1 MQTNLGQANLVENKI
16 CLVTGASNG
25 IGYEAALNL
34 AGMGTKVILAGRD
47 ERRTSL
53 ATQKIIGQTGNEN
66 VSYLIADLS
75 NSAGVRQLAKS
86 FLDKFHKLDILINN
100 AGAMT
105 GYRQVSADGFE
116 MNWGLNH
123 LNYFLLTHELLDLL
137 KASGTKNSNARIINV
152 ASMAH
157 KRATINFDDLQSEKS
172 FKKWQA
178 YGQSK
183 LANIMFTYALAKRLE
198 GYNVTANCLHPGV
211 VATGFVDN
219 IGKIENLLSPI
230 IKLFLTSPQKGAQ
243 TTIHLAVSP
252 EVENISGVYFSNSKP
267 KQSSKL
273 SHNEAAQERLWEI
286 SKDHVKI

>member
-1 MQTNLGQANLVENKI
+1 MQANLVENKI
-16 CLVTGASNG
+16 CLITGASNG

-34 AGMGTKVILAGRD
+34 AGMGAKVILAGRD
-47 ERRTSL
+47 EKRTSL
-53 ATQKIIGQTGNEN
+53 ATQKIIEQTGNEN
-66 VSYLIADLS
+66 ASYLIADLS
-75 NSAGVRQLAKS
+75 NSAGVRLLANS
-86 FLDKFHKLDILINN
+86 FLDKFHQLDILINN

-105 GYRQVSADGFE
+105 GSRQVSADGFE

-123 LNYFLLTHELLDLL
+123 LNYFLLTHELLDLI
-137 KASGTKNSNARIINV
+137 KASGVKGRNARIINV

-157 KRATINFDDLQSEKS
+157 KRAKMNFDDLQSEKS

-219 IGKIENLLSPI
+219 IGTIENSLSPL

-243 TTIHLAVSP
+243 TTTHLAVSP
-252 EVENISGVYFSNSKP
+252 EVENISGVYFANSKP

-273 SHNEAAQERLWEI
+273 SHDVAAQERLWDI
-286 SKDHVKI
+286 SASQVKI